1 MLLLITGSEAVGKR
15 YLAKAIVNQL
25 NTFTYGGHTVEFKTK
40 LDGNNE
46 TFIDNVSSSEFSGDI
61 DVVIW
66 ANELYE
72 RLFITYLGRCH
83 LYDEHSDEYY
93 DIGVNSDHIPYT
105 GSTGDVLKYGYPYF
119 EKEDSYHDVLKT
131 YIERPS
137 ELVNLVFSGEF
148 SSHYIQMLKDV
159 LKDDFK
165 AYNIIRNPS
174 VSYLLNTKTEE
185 TLGDLVYS
193 DLNIDVD
200 FTKYDSS
207 TMIAGALSSMDI
219 VTNIEFEDIIKTGL
233 VINGVDI
240 ELPPGYKAFNDHITV
255 YEKEHHVKDD
265 LTEAN
270 NALTVYDP
278 LWWDNYVRNEP
289 ISKDELALLDEIKKA
304 APNIFDLYPDY
315 AALTYEEITSS

>member
-1 MLLLITGSEAVGKR
+1 MLILITGAEGIGKKHLGR
-15 YLAKAIVNQL
+15 FIVNGL
-25 NTFTYGGHTVEFKTK
+25 NTFSHDGHSINFKQAHDGSTITEIDGVVLGEDLDDDTIFTTIQWADIFYNKVLNDYGTLCHKF
-40 LDGNNE
+40 
-46 TFIDNVSSSEFSGDI
+46 DI
-61 DVVIW
+61 
-66 ANELYE
+66 
-72 RLFITYLGRCH
+72 H
-83 LYDEHSDEYY
+83 HDEYF
-93 DIGVNSDHIPYT
+93 DIGINAEHKLYAYDDQLLHSA
-105 GSTGDVLKYGYPYF
+105 DVL
-119 EKEDSYHDVLKT
+119 ET
-131 YIERPS
+131 YRDKPEA
-137 ELVNLVFSGEF
+137 LDTVVVTGTF